1 MTFVHAYPNGDELDQ
16 ANTAF
21 FNDLSPRGG
30 TVAKIATDIQNIVA
44 ATDQTFGA
52 GANGLVFSAD
62 FGAMGLA
69 VLGQPGL
76 NVYGGFGGSVGSA
89 MSTMSGPQLQGFAAS
104 LDTQISGT
112 FHA

>member
-1 MTFVHAYPNGDELDQ
+1 
-16 ANTAF
+16 
-21 FNDLSPRGG
+21 
-30 TVAKIATDIQNIVA
+30 
-44 ATDQTFGA
+44 
-52 GANGLVFSAD
+52 
-62 FGAMGLA
+62 MGLA

-76 NVYGGFGGSVGSA
+76 NVYGGFGGSVDSA